1 MISVLPV
8 PEVSLKIRQPGTA
21 EQESWKSSNQANQG
35 SDNGSG
41 NKNAGRSPY
50 IAKAEN
56 DRRKTGMG
64 LERFLQSEGAVRVNE
79 W

>member
-8 PEVSLKIRQPGTA
+8 PEASLKIRQPGTA
-21 EQESWKSSNQANQG
+21 EQKSCQSFNPENPG

-41 NKNAGRSPY
+41 NRNAGRSPC

-56 DRRKTGMG
+56 DRRKTAKGV
-64 LERFLQSEGAVRVNE
+64 ERILQSAGAPPGVSE
-79 W
+79 